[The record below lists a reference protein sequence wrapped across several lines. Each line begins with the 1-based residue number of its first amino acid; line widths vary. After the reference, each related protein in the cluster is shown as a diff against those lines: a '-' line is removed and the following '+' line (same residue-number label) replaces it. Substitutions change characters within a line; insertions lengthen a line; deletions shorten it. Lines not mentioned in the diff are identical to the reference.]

1 VSDTNPAQPAGSRIS
16 RKEWRVIILS
26 SLGGALE
33 FYDFVVYAMFAQYIG
48 QAFFPSDNPL
58 TSLMLSFAT
67 FAVGYLARPIGGMVL
82 GHFGDKFGRR
92 KVFIVSIFVM
102 SLSTLG
108 MGLLPTYATIGVS
121 ASVCMVLLRLLQGF
135 CLGGELPGA
144 ITYVVETAPR
154 RATFAAGV
162 IFFCVNTGVAVGSG
176 LNAGLQHLLTPDQMH
191 DFGWRIAFLIGG
203 GFGMISFYLRLSLE
217 ESKAFMKKA
226 HIRPAMPMMDLIKKH
241 PTTIFVGIAAIA
253 ATSAYN
259 GYLFAVSSFFPETM
273 GYDPGVAA
281 NGQLIALLILSFGLV
296 FVAWL
301 GDRIARRKLLAV
313 GALILLLG
321 AWPFY
326 AAAQAHSVNFYVLM
340 VIAGLTGSLFNGVFA
355 GILGDLYPARVRFS
369 GIAASMNIS
378 LTVFS
383 GFAPLVA
390 TWLTAT
396 VGVGDVRYASLFL
409 IGCAVLALIGAWLLP
424 KHQGWAMADAGLPN
438 DGPNKPARPLE
449 TWQEAVEGAAE

>member
-1 VSDTNPAQPAGSRIS
+1 MADTNNPATGEHRITRS
-16 RKEWRVIILS
+16 EWRVIILS

-48 QAFFPSDNPL
+48 HAFFPSGNEL

-67 FAVGYLARPIGGMVL
+67 FAVGYLARPIGGVVL

-92 KVFIVSIFVM
+92 KVFIFSIFVM
-102 SLSTLG
+102 SCSTLG
-108 MGLLPTYATIGVS
+108 MGLLPTYETIGVA
-121 ASVCMVLLRLLQGF
+121 ASFLMVLLRLMQGF

-162 IFFCVNTGVAVGSG
+162 IFFCVNTGVALGSG
-176 LNAGLQHLLTPDQMH
+176 LNSTLQALLTVDQMA
-191 DFGWRIAFLIGG
+191 DFGWRIAFLLGG

-226 HIRPAMPMMDLIKKH
+226 HIRPSLPMMDLIKKH

-259 GYLFAVSSFFPETM
+259 GYLFAVSSFFPATM
-273 GYDPGVAA
+273 GYDAGVAA
-281 NGQLIALLILSFGLV
+281 RGQLIGLLVLSVGLLV
-296 FVAWL
+296 VAWL

-321 AWPFY
+321 SWPFY
-326 AAAQAHSVNFYVLM
+326 AAAQAHSINLYVLM
-340 VIAGLTGSLFNGVFA
+340 IIAGLTGSLFNGVFA

-369 GIAASMNIS
+369 GVAASMNIS

-390 TWLTAT
+390 TWLTAE
-396 VGVGDVRYASLFL
+396 VGAGDVRYASLFM
-409 IGCAVLALIGAWLLP
+409 IGCAFLALIGAWLLP
-424 KHQGWAMADAGLPN
+424 KHQGWAMADAGIPD
-438 DGPNKPARPLE
+438 DGPNKPAKPLTQWE
-449 TWQEAVEGAAE
+449 EAAAE